1 MKVKK
6 QGILFSYF
14 LAEILLI
21 NLSFFT
27 ISFYKYSVILRTD
40 YLFLLTI
47 FNVSWISIVFLN
59 GPQNLYT
66 KFKFTTRLKNHILN
80 TFLLLGIVSPL
91 ILLFNNDE
99 YSRTMIFGTTLM
111 FSLLSFVYFIIMS
124 SLSGFFNYTKRGS
137 KLLILGAE
145 EKGKEILNFTKK
157 NRHLGYEVIGFLD
170 DTQTITNDIANGN
183 GKSVNVLGKI
193 KDLEQIIAKTPID
206 EIVIT
211 MPTYRQ
217 QEIKYAI
224 ETADFNGI
232 RVNVVPDFV
241 NDFGKANK
249 AYNYDNLSVIETRQV
264 PLDLFHYYSI
274 KRIFDILF
282 ALSVLILLLPVLL
295 TIAILIKLDSKGP
308 VFYKPVRKGMGGK
321 EFTCFKFRSMYTN
334 MSDDPRNGSR
344 STQKDDPRITR
355 VGKWMRKKDIDELP
369 QFINVLLGDM
379 SVVGP
384 RPHRV
389 NLNTSLQHDVEKY
402 MFRHYVK
409 PGITGWAQVNGWRG
423 PTTTHEQK
431 QERVKHDLA
440 YIENW
445 SFWLDIRIIYLTV
458 FGRKTRINA
467 F

>member
-14 LAEILLI
+14 LAELLLI

-27 ISFYKYSVILRTD
+27 ISFYKYSILLKTD

-47 FNVSWISIVFLN
+47 FNVSWIIIVFFN

-66 KFKFTTRLKNHILN
+66 RFKLTTRLKNHLLN

-91 ILLFNNDE
+91 ILLFDGDD
-99 YSRTMIFGTTLM
+99 YSRTMIFGTTLL
-111 FSLLSFVYFIIMS
+111 FSILSFAFFIIIS
-124 SLSGFFNYTKRGS
+124 SVSGFFNYYRSGS

-145 EKGKEILNFTKK
+145 EKGKEILTFTQK
-157 NRHLGYEVIGFLD
+157 NRHLGYEVVGFLD
-170 DTQTITNDIANGN
+170 DTHSGANGITGAN
-183 GKSVNVLGKI
+183 GINVLGKI
-193 KDLEQIIAKTPID
+193 GDLEKVLAKNAVD

-211 MPTYRQ
+211 MSTYREK
-217 QEIKYAI
+217 EIKYAI

-241 NDFGKANK
+241 NDFGQANK
-249 AYNYDNLSVIETRQV
+249 AYNYDNLSIIEMRQV
-264 PLDLFHYYSI
+264 PMDLFHNYII
-274 KRIFDILF
+274 KRIFDVLF
-282 ALSVLILLLPVLL
+282 SLTVLILLSPILL
-295 TIAILIKLDSKGP
+295 TIAILIKLDSRGP

-321 EFTCFKFRSMYTN
+321 EFTCFKFRSMYAEK
-334 MSDDPRNGSR
+334 SDDPRNGIR
-344 STQKDDPRITR
+344 STEKNDPRITR
-355 VGKWMRKKDIDELP
+355 IGKWMRKKDIDELP
-369 QFINVLLGDM
+369 QFINVLIGDM

-389 NLNTSLQHDVEKY
+389 NLNSSLQKDIERY

-423 PTTTHEQK
+423 PTKTEEQK
-431 QERVKHDLA
+431 RERVKHDLE
-440 YIENW
+440 YIEKW
-445 SFWLDIRIIYLTV
+445 SFWLDIKIIFLTV